1 MSRRMPGVDAPGADG
16 QGVAELADTISID
29 IGGTFTDCFVLHR
42 GRTAAGKASTTRH
55 RLAVG
60 FDAAIAECARKL
72 GVAPDELVAGT
83 DMVRYATTLAMNA
96 LIERKGPRLGLL
108 TTAGFEDTVFI
119 GRGAQWHDGVPVER
133 KRLVARGRR
142 PDPVIPRHMVV
153 GLRERVDDEG
163 AVVVPLDADEVRRQ
177 LRVLVDRGA
186 MGFVVALMQ
195 AHRNPVHEHLVRD
208 VIAEEFPETYLGS
221 QPVLLSSEVLPKQNE
236 YQRSM
241 TAILAA
247 YLHRTMAEELTEL
260 GNSLHERGYRHPLFI
275 VNSGGGAN
283 PLQRTSAVET
293 YNAGPVAGVIGGAH
307 VAEVYGLGNIIL
319 TDMGGTSFDIGT
331 VVQVGGPDAGGSEFR
346 GTFSTTQHFHA
357 HIPMIDRFRV
367 GISMIETKS
376 IGAGGGSLAHY
387 NELLDVIEVGPES
400 AGSNP
405 GPAAFDLGGDRPTV
419 TDADVVLGY
428 VDPDF
433 FLGGS
438 IPLNKESAVHAI
450 KEHLADP
457 LSVSPE
463 EAAWLVK
470 TLIDARMGNEVF
482 KETNLKGY
490 DPREFTLFAYGGG
503 AGTHASGYGAYVETK
518 AIMTFPFGSVFS
530 AFGIANTDFVR
541 SYEGGRA
548 VKLYAAG
555 SGRWLDDYEAFNDA
569 VGGLQAEALRDADE
583 LGAKHVTWGLEVEMR
598 YGLQPHV
605 TRIRSPRLALSSE
618 DDVRAVYDA
627 FEHEYSRIYSP
638 SATYLTGGVEI
649 VGFTLWSAIRTRK
662 LDLPVLPRWIGSPE
676 EVRKG
681 QRPTFWGPERG
692 WLDTPVYDLGG
703 LGPGAA
709 VPGPALLEGSDTT
722 IVIGPDRGFRVDERG
737 NGVIDSLEGL
747 ALDGGSP
754 ERTV

>member
-1 MSRRMPGVDAPGADG
+1 VSGSEI
-16 QGVAELADTISID
+16 ELSNTISID
-29 IGGTFTDCFVLHR
+29 IGGTFTDCFVLHE
-42 GRTAAGKASTTRH
+42 GRTAAGKAPTTRH

-60 FDAAIAECARKL
+60 FDQAIAECARKL
-72 GVAPDELVAGT
+72 GLDPDALVAGT
-83 DMVRYATTLAMNA
+83 DIVRYATTLAMNA
-96 LIERKGPRLGLL
+96 LLERKGPRLGLI
-108 TTAGFEDTVFI
+108 TTAGFEDTTFI
-119 GRGAQWHDGVPVER
+119 GRGAQWHDGVPVEL

-142 PDPVIPRHMVV
+142 PDPVVPRHMVV
-153 GLRERVDDEG
+153 GLSERIDDEG
-163 AVVVPLDADEVRRQ
+163 KVIVPLDPGEVSAK
-177 LRVLVDRGA
+177 LRILVDRGA

-195 AHRNPVHEHLVRD
+195 SHRNPVHEQMVRD
-208 VIAEEFPETYLGS
+208 VIAGEFPETYLGS

-236 YQRSM
+236 YQREM

-307 VAEVYGLGNIIL
+307 VADVYGIGNIIL

-331 VVQVGGPDAGGSEFR
+331 VVEVGGRPGSGVSPGKTDEFR
-346 GTFSTTQHFHA
+346 GRHFHA

-376 IGAGGGSLAHY
+376 IGAGGGSIARF
-387 NELLDVIEVGPES
+387 NPLLNVIEVGPES

-405 GPAAFDLGGDRPTV
+405 GPVAFDLGGEHPTV

-428 VDPDF
+428 LDPDY
-433 FLGGS
+433 FLGGG
-438 IPLNKESAVHAI
+438 IPLNREATVQAV
-450 KEHLADP
+450 KEHLAEP
-457 LSVSPE
+457 LSVSAE

-503 AGTHASGYGAYVETK
+503 AGTHACGYGGYVETK
-518 AIMTFPFGSVFS
+518 GVMTFPFASVFS

-541 SYEGGRA
+541 AYEGGRA
-548 VKLYAAG
+548 VKLFSAG
-555 SGRWLDDYEAFNDA
+555 SGRWLDDYEPFNTSVA
-569 VGGLQAEALRDADE
+569 GLQIQALRDAEE
-583 LGAKHVTWGLEVEMR
+583 LGARHVSFGLEVQMR

-605 TRIRSPRLALSSE
+605 TRIRSPRLVLDSE

-627 FEHEYSRIYSP
+627 FETEYARIYSP
-638 SATYLTGGVEI
+638 AATFLAGGVEV

-662 LDLPVLPRWIGSPE
+662 LDLPRLPPWTGTVDGAAKS
-676 EVRKG
+676 K
-681 QRPTFWGPERG
+681 RPTYWGPERG
-692 WLDTPVYDLGG
+692 WLDTPVYDLGR
-703 LGPGAA
+703 LGPGASVA
-709 VPGPALLEGSDTT
+709 GPTILEAPDTT
-722 IVIGPDRGFRVDERG
+722 LVIDPDRSFHIDERG
-737 NGVIDSLEGL
+737 NGFIDLKR
-747 ALDGGSP
+747 
-754 ERTV
+754 ER

>member
-1 MSRRMPGVDAPGADG
+1 VSDAPG
-16 QGVAELADTISID
+16 VELRNTISID
-29 IGGTFTDCFVLHR
+29 IGGTFTDCFVLHD
-42 GRTAAGKASTTRH
+42 GRTAAGKAPTTRY

-60 FDAAIAECARKL
+60 FDQAIAECARKL
-72 GVAPDELVAGT
+72 GLDADVLVAGT
-83 DMVRYATTLAMNA
+83 DIVRYATTLAMNA
-96 LIERKGPRLGLL
+96 LIERKGPRLGLI
-108 TTAGFEDTVFI
+108 TTAGFEDTTFI
-119 GRGAQWHDGVPVER
+119 GRGAQWHDGVPVEL

-153 GLRERVDDEG
+153 GLSERIDDEG
-163 AVVVPLDADEVRRQ
+163 KVIVPLDPDEVSAK
-177 LRVLVDRGA
+177 LRTLVDRGA

-195 AHRNPVHEHLVRD
+195 SHRNPVHERLVRD
-208 VIAEEFPETYLGS
+208 LIAAEFPETYLGS

-236 YQRSM
+236 YQREM
-241 TAILAA
+241 TTILAA

-307 VAEVYGLGNIIL
+307 VADVYGIGNIIL

-331 VVQVGGPDAGGSEFR
+331 VVDVGGRPGSGVSPTSQDEFR
-346 GTFSTTQHFHA
+346 GRHFHA

-376 IGAGGGSLAHY
+376 IGAGGGSIARF
-387 NELLDVIEVGPES
+387 NPLLNVIEVGPES

-405 GPAAFDLGGDRPTV
+405 GPVAFDLGGEHPTV

-428 VDPDF
+428 LDPDY
-433 FLGGS
+433 FLGGG
-438 IPLNKESAVHAI
+438 IPLNREAAVQAV
-450 KEHLADP
+450 KEHLAEP
-457 LSVSPE
+457 LSVSAE

-503 AGTHASGYGAYVETK
+503 AGTHACGYGGYVETK
-518 AIMTFPFGSVFS
+518 GVMTFPFASVFS

-548 VKLYAAG
+548 VKLFSAG
-555 SGRWLDDYEAFNDA
+555 SGRWLDDYEPFNSS
-569 VGGLQAEALRDADE
+569 VSELQTQALRDAEE
-583 LGAKHVTWGLEVEMR
+583 LGARHVSFGLEVQMR

-605 TRIRSPRLALSSE
+605 TRIRSPRLALESE
-618 DDVRAVYDA
+618 TDVRAVYEA
-627 FEHEYSRIYSP
+627 FETEYARIYSP
-638 SATYLTGGVEI
+638 AATFLAGGVEV

-662 LDLPVLPRWIGSPE
+662 LDLPELPPWTGTVDE
-676 EVRKG
+676 AAKTK
-681 QRPTFWGPERG
+681 RPTFWGPERG
-692 WLDTPVYDLGG
+692 WLDTPVYDLGR
-703 LGPGAA
+703 LGPGPTIA
-709 VPGPALLEGSDTT
+709 GPAILEAPDTT
-722 IVIGPDRGFRVDERG
+722 LVIDPDRSFRIDGRG
-737 NGVIDSLEGL
+737 NGVIDLLGARGVREDPGR
-747 ALDGGSP
+747 GVSP
-754 ERTV
+754 KKGA